1 MPYDNKYNR
10 AIAQKV
16 GQLNQSHINN
26 ENAINDNVEPNDPVT
41 SQVESMTLKHPDI
54 VGGNGYAAAT
64 LGDMGFEPT
73 LGAEGSAKPKKA
85 RKKKGEGIAG
95 AGGMGAGLAAAGMA
109 AAGMAGAGLTGAR
122 DIGGALLTLT
132 DLDKMH
138 GQPPTAVRS
147 TTGAST
153 KPYNAIQVGQA
164 VAPDAKFKAR
174 RRNDLV
180 RDIMLSQGL
189 SLPLASKYIKENK
202 LY

>member
-16 GQLNQSHINN
+16 SQISQARINN
-26 ENAINDNVEPNDPVT
+26 ENANNDNEQPNDPVT

-64 LGDMGFEPT
+64 LGDFGFEPT
-73 LGAEGSAKPKKA
+73 LGAEGAAKPKKP

-122 DIGGALLTLT
+122 DIGGALLTLQ

-147 TTGAST
+147 TIGAST
-153 KPYNAIQVGQA
+153 KPYNATQVGQA
-164 VAPDAKFKAR
+164 TAPDAKFTAR

-180 RDIMLSQGL
+180 RDIMKSQKL

>member
-16 GQLNQSHINN
+16 SQISQARINN
-26 ENAINDNVEPNDPVT
+26 ENANNDNVQPNDPVT

-64 LGDMGFEPT
+64 LGDLGFEPT
-73 LGAEGSAKPKKA
+73 LGAEGSAKPKKP
-85 RKKKGEGIAG
+85 RRKKGEGIAG

-122 DIGGALLTLT
+122 EIGGALLTLQ

-147 TTGAST
+147 TIGAST
-153 KPYNAIQVGQA
+153 KPYNAVQVGQA
-164 VAPDAKFKAR
+164 TAPDAKLTAR
-174 RRNDLV
+174 NRNDLV
-180 RDIMLSQGL
+180 RDIMKSQGL